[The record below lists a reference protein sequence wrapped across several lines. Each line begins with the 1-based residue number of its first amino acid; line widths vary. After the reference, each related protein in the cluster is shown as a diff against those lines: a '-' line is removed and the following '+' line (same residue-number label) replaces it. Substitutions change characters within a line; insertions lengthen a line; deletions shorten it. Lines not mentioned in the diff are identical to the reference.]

1 MSISIFKKAA
11 ALLCGAFTAVSLSAV
26 LSASASDAVF
36 EGEQKYAAPGEEVSY
51 SVSIKNNPGYAA
63 LGIAV
68 FHDERL
74 EVLDVSGR
82 SVKVAQGSGSTGL
95 SVSGSYKS
103 DARSVAVSTMGT
115 DNCTEDGVIF
125 TFKVK
130 VPEDAKDG
138 DTYPMDIRDT
148 MTQFV
153 NVAKEDQSPYTVI
166 DGWIKVVAPET
177 TSTTESETTTTQKTT
192 DTTPVS
198 SDSQIS
204 SDSQSSGAS
213 DSDTETT
220 TTAAGTEDTGASDS
234 TSNNNGGSD
243 VPGPKTGE
251 TGAALAI
258 AGLLTAA
265 GAAYV
270 IRKKD

>member
-1 MSISIFKKAA
+1 M
-11 ALLCGAFTAVSLSAV
+11 
-26 LSASASDAVF
+26 
-36 EGEQKYAAPGEEVSY
+36 
-51 SVSIKNNPGYAA
+51 
-63 LGIAV
+63 
-68 FHDERL
+68 
-74 EVLDVSGR
+74 
-82 SVKVAQGSGSTGL
+82 KVAQGSGSSGL

-130 VPEDAKDG
+130 VPEDAKNG

-166 DGWIKVVAPET
+166 DGWIKVVAPPET
-177 TSTTESETTTTQKTT
+177 TTTEETTTTQKTT

-204 SDSQSSGAS
+204 SDSQGSGDSS